1 MKNNNLL
8 ANKLKLYCSQNI
20 HPSHEMELN
29 KNEIWLHEQCMHL
42 LCIYP
47 KRYKLRALE
56 AKIIMKVILSVIFV
70 LQCRGQKR
78 MCPLEGYM
86 LGRQE

>member
-1 MKNNNLL
+1 MLNTNIVHIYIVPFANNQPFDCLTRFLSNSTM
-8 ANKLKLYCSQNI
+8 NNV
-20 HPSHEMELN
+20 
-29 KNEIWLHEQCMHL
+29 
-42 LCIYP
+42 CIYYVFTN
-47 KRYKLRALE
+47 KKYKLRALE

>member
-1 MKNNNLL
+1 MYAFIMYLI
-8 ANKLKLYCSQNI
+8 NKK
-20 HPSHEMELN
+20 
-29 KNEIWLHEQCMHL
+29 
-42 LCIYP
+42 
-47 KRYKLRALE
+47 YKLRALE

>member
-1 MKNNNLL
+1 MY
-8 ANKLKLYCSQNI
+8 AFI
-20 HPSHEMELN
+20 MF
-29 KNEIWLHEQCMHL
+29 
-42 LCIYP
+42 YP
-47 KRYKLRALE
+47 KKYKLRALE